1 MTDTT
6 TEPEKHGKILFVI
19 GIVVALIHLWMNT
32 LGTLSSLWQNS
43 IHFATFI
50 VMAGFMY
57 PLGNNEEGRFT
68 LPVWLEVFLTS
79 LAGVAILWMVF
90 QEDAIYDRGLRLTSF
105 DIIVICYILLVI
117 TEYVRRA
124 TGWVIPCLIFISLS
138 YVTWLGPL
146 IPGVMRFSGLN
157 FDTVLFRSTFG
168 DDALLGSIATIS
180 SSFVFMF
187 ILFGAFLLRS
197 GGGDFIIELSR
208 CVADK
213 MTGGPGFVAIFSS
226 ALTGMISGSAV
237 ANTASTG
244 VITIPLM
251 KKAGFKAKFAGGV
264 EAAASTGGQLMP
276 PIMGAGAFVMAS
288 VTQLPY
294 STIVMY
300 SIMPAVL
307 YFATV
312 GFFVY
317 LEARKHGITQEN
329 QQTVTA
335 WQLLKAKGWAY
346 LLPIVILIVLLI
358 IGYTPTYAAGLAILA
373 VIACSWFTPERMTP
387 KRILEALAMGSKNMV
402 FTAIIML
409 GVGLIVSGITTTGVG
424 NTFSLMI
431 AEWSNNNMLIAFVLI
446 AIASLVLGMGLPV
459 TASYIV
465 LGTLS
470 APVLYKLL
478 SDQYLIQ
485 AFMDG
490 QVTDTLKAVLMLSA
504 PDLVAKLG
512 QPLSSIDANALMA
525 AIPPDFMEATRDE
538 LLPKELLASCLLAAH
553 LVIFWLSQDS
563 NVTPPVCLVAFT
575 AAAIAGSRPME
586 TGVQAWKIAKG
597 LYIIPL
603 LFLYGPLITGTW
615 LEIGVSSAFALFG
628 LYAFTAAFQG
638 FLSSHLGWLQRILV
652 TGVSF
657 LLLWPGEWVWNILGL
672 VMLLSLMNMH
682 RFMPKKEIAETA

>member
-1 MTDTT
+1 MTDSTA
-6 TEPEKHGKILFVI
+6 PEKHGKILFSI
-19 GIVVALIHLWMNT
+19 GIVVSLIHLWMNT
-32 LGTLSSLWQNS
+32 LGTLSSLWQNA

-57 PLGNNEEGRFT
+57 PLGEDEEGRFT
-68 LPVWLEVFLTS
+68 FPVWLEILLTTF
-79 LAGVAILWMVF
+79 AGVAVLWLVY
-90 QEDAIYDRGLRLTSF
+90 QEDAIYERGLRLSGL
-105 DIIVICYILLVI
+105 DVVAICYILLVI
-117 TEYVRRA
+117 TEYVRRT
-124 TGWVIPCLIFISLS
+124 TGWVIPCLILISLS

-157 FDTVLFRSTFG
+157 FDTVLFRSLFG

-213 MTGGPGFVAIFSS
+213 MIGGPGFVAIFSS

-251 KKAGFKAKFAGGV
+251 KKAGFNAKFAGGV

-294 STIVMY
+294 STIVIY
-300 SIMPAVL
+300 SILPAIL

-317 LEARKHGITQEN
+317 LEARKHGIKQEN
-329 QQTVTA
+329 EQTVTA
-335 WQLLKAKGWAY
+335 WQLLKMKGWAY
-346 LLPIVILIVLLI
+346 ILPIAILIGLLI
-358 IGYTPTYAAGLAILA
+358 VGYTPTYAAGLSIVA
-373 VIACSWFTPERMTP
+373 VIFCSWFTPERMTA
-387 KRILEALAMGSKNMV
+387 KRVLEALSLGARNMV

-431 AEWSNNNMLIAFVLI
+431 AEWSDNNMLIAFALI
-446 AIASLVLGMGLPV
+446 AVASLILGMGLPV

-478 SDQYLIQ
+478 SDQYLLQ
-485 AFMDG
+485 AFMEG

-504 PDLVAKLG
+504 PELVAKLG
-512 QPLSSIDANALMA
+512 QPLSSIDASALMA

-615 LEIGVSSAFALFG
+615 FEIFLSAAFALFG

-638 FLSSHLGWLQRILV
+638 FLNSDLSWLQRVLV
-652 TGVSF
+652 TGISF
-657 LLLWPGEWVWNILGL
+657 LLLWPGEWLFNSIGL
-672 VMLLSLMNMH
+672 ALLLAMINLH
-682 RFMPKKEIAETA
+682 RFLPKLNTAKPI